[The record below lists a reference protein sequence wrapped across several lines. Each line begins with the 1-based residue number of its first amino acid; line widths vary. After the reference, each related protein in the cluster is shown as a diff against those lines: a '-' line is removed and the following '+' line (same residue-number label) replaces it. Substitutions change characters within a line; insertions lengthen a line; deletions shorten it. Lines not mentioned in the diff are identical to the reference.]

1 MHGKLVRKY
10 RKIKKLSVDFVA
22 EEMGI
27 TPQEYEGI
35 ENNITPL
42 TVEQLKKISKIM
54 KVSFGDLMKDGF
66 EIHRP
71 VTMRTNSIT
80 KENLLDTIDEII
92 EKLEEKKSRKHEY
105 YPVLMLLV
113 QNMDHI
119 VSGVH

>member
-1 MHGKLVRKY
+1 MRKY
-10 RKIKKLSVDFVA
+10 RKIKKLSVTDVA

-27 TPQEYEGI
+27 TPEEYEQI

-42 TVEQLKKISKIM
+42 TVEQLKQISKIM
-54 KVSFGDLMKDGF
+54 KVSFQDLMKDGF

-80 KENLLDTIDEII
+80 KENLLDTIDELI
-92 EKLEEKKSRKHEY
+92 EDLEEKKSKKHEY